1 MTDLHS
7 GPWASGTLL
16 APSPPEP
23 PLSTPSTTA
32 DGLDWLRAL
41 DWRQFEELVG
51 RAYQGQGYQVLPTA
65 HGADGGIDLILTRGT
80 ERIFVQ
86 CKHWRSS
93 QVGVQVARELFGL
106 VSAHQATWGVVAT
119 SGRFTAEAKE
129 FAHHARLTLLDGPAV
144 AQLIALGQTSQR
156 SAGPPLNQDSP
167 IPAPVQRSTEP
178 TCPICASAMKLRTAR
193 RGPDAGSKFW
203 GCSRYPGCKGIRPA
217 PQTSPVAAA
226 SRTIGKPRPR
236 LAVVLARLAPIPLA
250 VLVVFGGIQLMGNIL
265 TSNLTKASTPVVTIP
280 STGTA
285 VASGEQ
291 PMDITFNA
299 LNNLIYTA
307 NYGSGDVTIVNAK
320 TLAPTGRINVPGKPI
335 AIAADPNHH
344 RLYVADGAAAKIYLV
359 DTSSGKTT
367 TTLTLTAKAT
377 DVALDAGRQRL
388 FVVSSTGKS
397 LAVFSTTSLS
407 RLGQVP
413 TLGHPSSVAVDTAN
427 HTVYVQSDLLVTPY
441 TEYLTRRTALPLLG
455 GAHASLAVDST
466 QTKLYSLNGRIL
478 HEYNLQTGQIRTLD
492 PGVDAGSVCINPAK
506 HVAYLAYPDTDKVA
520 AIRLK

>member
-1 MTDLHS
+1 MTDFHS
-7 GPWASGTLL
+7 GPWVSGTLL

-23 PLSTPSTTA
+23 PLPTPSATA
-32 DGLDWLRAL
+32 DGLEWLRAL

-144 AQLIALGQTSQR
+144 AQLIALGQNSQP

-178 TCPICASAMKLRTAR
+178 TCPICTSAMKLRTAR

-217 PQTSPVAAA
+217 PQANSAAVAAHTV
-226 SRTIGKPRPR
+226 RKPQTRR
-236 LAVVLARLAPIPLA
+236 VGILAGLALVPVLA
-250 VLVVFGGIQLMGNIL
+250 LVIFGGTQLMGNIL
-265 TSNLTKASTPVVTIP
+265 TSTITKPSVPVITIP
-280 STGTA
+280 TTGTG
-285 VASGEQ
+285 VTFGEQ
-291 PMDITFNA
+291 PMDITFDA
-299 LNNLIYTA
+299 SNNLIYTA
-307 NYGSGDVTIVNAK
+307 NYASGDITIANAK
-320 TLAPTGRINVPGKPI
+320 TLAPTGRIDVPGKPI
-335 AIAADPNHH
+335 AIVADPSHH
-344 RLYVADGAAAKIYLV
+344 RLFVADGAAAKIYSV
-359 DTSSGKTT
+359 STSSGKTT
-367 TTLTLTAKAT
+367 TTLKLATKAT
-377 DVALDAGRQRL
+377 DVALDADRQRL

-397 LAVFSTTSLS
+397 LAVFSTASLG

-413 TLGHPSSVAVDTAN
+413 TLGHPSSVAVDTTD
-427 HTVYVQSDLLVTPY
+427 HTVYVQSDLSVTPY
-441 TEYLTRRTALPLLG
+441 SEYLTRRTALPLLG
-455 GAHASLAVDST
+455 GANASLAVDST
-466 QTKLYSLNGRIL
+466 QQTLYSLNGRTL
-478 HEYNLQTGQIRTLD
+478 HEYNLQTRQIRTLD
-492 PGVDAGSVCINPAK
+492 PGVDAGSVCVNPAK
-506 HVAYLAYPDTDKVA
+506 RVAYVAYPDTDKVA